1 MMRRTTEARNR
12 SSPDRQTATPA
23 GHAAQAAVAEVSA
36 AVAREFDAADRMVD
50 LQLTTMPLAGGFPP
64 RRPLE
69 QLAATSLPGTHIR
82 AVTPV
87 KPPWRWI
94 ELLQGSLEAT
104 ASHPRTDRHD
114 SLAQASALR
123 VAEAIEQHLGAVR
136 IAARLDLVSE
146 ASSPAW
152 QNAYVLV
159 TATHLAGLLVT
170 IED

>member
-1 MMRRTTEARNR
+1 MRRKTEARDR
-12 SSPDRQTATPA
+12 SSPDRQAATPE

-36 AVAREFDAADRMVD
+36 AVAREFDAADHMVD
-50 LQLTTMPLAGGFPP
+50 LELTTMPLAGRFPP

-94 ELLQGSLEAT
+94 ELLHGSLET
-104 ASHPRTDRHD
+104 TVPASGRTDTAR
-114 SLAQASALR
+114 LRKMSALR
-123 VAEAIEQHLGAVR
+123 MAQAIDRHLGAVR
-136 IAARLDLVSE
+136 IAARLDLACE

-152 QNAYVLV
+152 QHAYVLV

-170 IED
+170 VED

>member
-1 MMRRTTEARNR
+1 MRRKTEARDR
-12 SSPDRQTATPA
+12 SSPDRQTTTPA

-36 AVAREFDAADRMVD
+36 VVARGFDATDHMVN
-50 LQLTTMPLAGGFPP
+50 LELTTMPLTGGFPP
-64 RRPLE
+64 HRPLE

-94 ELLQGSLEAT
+94 ELLHGSLETT
-104 ASHPRTDRHD
+104 APHPRTDRHS
-114 SLAQASALR
+114 SLAEASALR
-123 VAEAIEQHLGAVR
+123 VAQAIERHLGAVR
-136 IAARLDLVSE
+136 IAARIGLVHE

-152 QNAYVLV
+152 QHAYALV

-170 IED
+170 VED

>member
-1 MMRRTTEARNR
+1 M
-12 SSPDRQTATPA
+12 PA
-23 GHAAQAAVAEVSA
+23 GRAAQAAVAEVST
-36 AVAREFDAADRMVD
+36 AVARECDAADHMVD

-69 QLAATSLPGTHIR
+69 QLAATSLPGPPIR
-82 AVTPV
+82 AITPV

-94 ELLQGSLEAT
+94 ELLHGSLEAT
-104 ASHPRTDRHD
+104 APRPRTDRHR
-114 SLAQASALR
+114 SLAEASALQ

-136 IAARLDLVSE
+136 IAARLDLAHE

-152 QNAYVLV
+152 QHAYVLV

-170 IED
+170 VED

>member
-1 MMRRTTEARNR
+1 MRRKTEARDR
-12 SSPDRQTATPA
+12 SSPDRQTTTPA

-36 AVAREFDAADRMVD
+36 VVARGFDATDHMVN
-50 LQLTTMPLAGGFPP
+50 LELTTMPLTGGFPP

-94 ELLQGSLEAT
+94 ELLHGSLETT
-104 ASHPRTDRHD
+104 APHPRTDRHS
-114 SLAQASALR
+114 SLAETSALR
-123 VAEAIEQHLGAVR
+123 VAQAIERHLGAVR
-136 IAARLDLVSE
+136 IAARIGLVHE

-152 QNAYVLV
+152 QHAYALV

-170 IED
+170 VED